1 MTSEGYNK
9 LLSFEE
15 ERFSA
20 YQNSLGYWSI
30 GRGHCIDDRCGCG
43 ISRDIS
49 RRLFEDDLV
58 RYTATARANFDWFDA
73 LDPVRQDVVVM
84 LLFNL
89 GATGLNTFHLML
101 KAIGDHAWHEAA
113 FQLANSLWGRQ
124 VGFERKKETC
134 AALEL
139 GRWS

>member
-1 MTSEGYNK
+1 MTPEGYSK
-9 LLSFEE
+9 LIGFEGE
-15 ERFSA
+15 QYSA
-20 YQNSLGYWSI
+20 YQDSGGYWTI
-30 GRGHCIDDRCGCG
+30 GIGHCIDERKGCG
-43 ISRDIS
+43 ISQHVS
-49 RRLFEDDLV
+49 REMFEDDLA
-58 RYTATARANFDWFDA
+58 RFTAAARANFEWFDA

-89 GATGLNTFHLML
+89 GASGLNTFHLMI
-101 KAIGDHAWHEAA
+101 KAIHDHAWHEAA